1 MKYFS
6 IWLPSLT
13 EREPLIKKLEI
24 IIGEPIHICRAI
36 NGKDHVDLFRGF
48 RHILSSKVIT
58 PGMIGCLLSHISLL
72 RNINENIV
80 IFEDDC
86 EYVGKKEEL
95 NAYIRDLSNA
105 DILCLATSEN
115 VDFTPIPNKNYVV
128 ITRFWG
134 THAILVSKKAAVAI
148 IATFEKYYA
157 QRIFLPADWLYSYA
171 IKEHGLIAFAPSN
184 PKEYFDYKRNIYS
197 AVLERIR

>member
-6 IWLPSLT
+6 IWLPSLK
-13 EREPLIKKLEI
+13 EREPFIKKLETD
-24 IIGEPIHICRAI
+24 IGEPIHICRAI

-72 RNINENIV
+72 RNISENSV

-86 EYVGKKEEL
+86 EFVGKKTDL
-95 NAYIRDLSNA
+95 DSYIHDLSYA

-115 VDFTPIPNKNYVV
+115 VDYTLVPNKEYVS

-134 THAILVSKKAAVAI
+134 THALRITKKAALAI

-184 PKEYFDYKRNIYS
+184 PREYFDYKRNIYS